1 MLTVLLFI
9 FCLALL
15 WKFLLFVLFMLVALG
30 LMVWV
35 LNSQPFVF
43 ISQKVDNWVTNIRSQ
58 WQRRF
63 QAA

>member
-15 WKFLLFVLFMLVALG
+15 WKFLLFVLFVLVALG
-30 LMVWV
+30 LMAWV
-35 LNSQPFVF
+35 FNLQPFVF
-43 ISQKVDNWVTNIRSQ
+43 ITEKLDNLFTTLHRKWC
-58 WQRRF
+58 F

>member
-43 ISQKVDNWVTNIRSQ
+43 IAQKVDNWVANIRSQ

>member
-1 MLTVLLFI
+1 MLTVLLFL

-15 WKFLLFVLFMLVALG
+15 WKFVLFALFMLVALG
-30 LMVWV
+30 LVAWIFG
-35 LNSQPFVF
+35 SQPFIF
-43 ISQKVDNWVTNIRSQ
+43 IAEKLDNLLTNIRFQ